1 MGFKFKFAAHMQP
14 TTETDYK
21 KLFSELIKKQMLVL
35 GPDITLAK
43 VKNVIG
49 LTVDVNGDVIKLE
62 GDPQQMLQ
70 GLINQFVELS
80 GMIVKKTMESILT
93 SYPGM
98 MAMATSGAFAGG
110 MQVATSTASAP
121 TVQSSSSTTPQAS
134 TVIGSAPQSSPE
146 KSAVTSSPTTEPP
159 PLASMHFDG
168 LAPKPEREEN
178 KPASEPQPFSSEEM
192 QDLNKALEELANTPL
207 SSENQSTAQPQPA
220 Q

>member
-1 MGFKFKFAAHMQP
+1 MMP
-14 TTETDYK
+14 NSDTDYK
-21 KLFSELIKKQMLVL
+21 KLFGELIKKQMLVL

-98 MAMATSGAFAGG
+98 MAMATSGAFTGG
-110 MQVATSTASAP
+110 I
-121 TVQSSSSTTPQAS
+121 QAS
-134 TVIGSAPQSSPE
+134 TSPNSTNTAQSASQGDAAQASVSSGNTSLQTSSD
-146 KSAVTSSPTTEPP
+146 SAVISSSLATEPP
-159 PLASMHFDG
+159 QMSDVQPDI
-168 LAPKPEREEN
+168 
-178 KPASEPQPFSSEEM
+178 PATQSNSDKAQSGPQPFSSKEM
-192 QDLNKALEELANTPL
+192 EDLNKALEELSKAPL
-207 SSENQSTAQPQPA
+207 STETSQTTQNQLNK
-220 Q
+220 

>member
-1 MGFKFKFAAHMQP
+1 MQP
-14 TTETDYK
+14 TTDTDYK

-98 MAMATSGAFAGG
+98 MAMATSGAFGG
-110 MQVATSTASAP
+110 GLQSSTQQPTPNVSAQTATSSISTTQTTSQTATPSSTVVSSSAP
-121 TVQSSSSTTPQAS
+121 H
-134 TVIGSAPQSSPE
+134 
-146 KSAVTSSPTTEPP
+146 EPP
-159 PLASMHFDG
+159 PMTAVHFDG
-168 LAPKPEREEN
+168 LDAKSDNNE
-178 KPASEPQPFSSEEM
+178 KSVSGPQPFTSQEM
-192 QDLNKALEELANTPL
+192 QDLNKALEELANAPL
-207 SSENQSTAQPQPA
+207 STEAQVSPQPA
-220 Q
+220 PAQ

>member
-1 MGFKFKFAAHMQP
+1 MMP
-14 TTETDYK
+14 NSETDYK

-110 MQVATSTASAP
+110 MQVATSAASAP
-121 TVQSSSSTTPQAS
+121 TVQSSSTAAPQAS
-134 TVIGSAPQSSPE
+134 TASVGSMPQPSPETTTASSP
-146 KSAVTSSPTTEPP
+146 STEPP

-168 LAPKPEREEN
+168 LAPKPEHEN
-178 KPASEPQPFSSEEM
+178 KPASGPQPFSSQEM
-192 QDLNKALEELANTPL
+192 QDLNKALEELANAPL

>member
-1 MGFKFKFAAHMQP
+1 MMPQG
-14 TTETDYK
+14 ETDYK

-98 MAMATSGAFAGG
+98 MAMATSGAFGG
-110 MQVATSTASAP
+110 GIQVSTNSNPAPTSQAATSGSESHEAAVASSNPSAQQIQMDAPTAS
-121 TVQSSSSTTPQAS
+121 SHS
-134 TVIGSAPQSSPE
+134 
-146 KSAVTSSPTTEPP
+146 EPP
-159 PLASMHFDG
+159 PMTSVHFEG
-168 LAPKPEREEN
+168 LSAKTEAEN
-178 KPASEPQPFSSEEM
+178 KSVSGPQPFSSQEM
-192 QDLNKALEELANTPL
+192 QDLNKALEELANAPL
-207 SSENQSTAQPQPA
+207 SSENQPTAQASPSQ
-220 Q
+220 

>member
-1 MGFKFKFAAHMQP
+1 MSP
-14 TTETDYK
+14 TNDTDYK

-49 LTVDVNGDVIKLE
+49 LTVDVNGEVIKLE

-98 MAMATSGAFAGG
+98 MAMAGSGAFAAGIP
-110 MQVATSTASAP
+110 VSTPA
-121 TVQSSSSTTPQAS
+121 SSTPATA
-134 TVIGSAPQSSPE
+134 TD
-146 KSAVTSSPTTEPP
+146 SAVSSLTGISEEHHIPEAAASNIQDTEPKVPSEPP
-159 PLASMHFDG
+159 PLTSMHLDS
-168 LAPKPEREEN
+168 LTLEPKKNQE
-178 KPASEPQPFSSEEM
+178 ASSGPQPFSPKEM
-192 QDLNKALEELANTPL
+192 QDLNKALDELSKAPL
-207 SSENQSTAQPQPA
+207 STESQPSAQVNPVP
-220 Q
+220 